1 MIFNH
6 FCNLYHHTDCLLMES
21 IKTGCFNIIKEGV
34 GDIPVLILGPP
45 EVFIPTIPDEL
56 KNYCV
61 FFSINYPFKLLPE
74 DEEQLPEKYK
84 LHQWHSIEDV
94 GQFYRDIGVSFC
106 KNLTQKKFIVIGP
119 SMMCVLAEHL
129 SDKYPDDVIAACFLS
144 PAQTTEVSKLDIQFA
159 KTFGSA
165 IKNGQEVANFHF
177 YLDMLHQEAVKD
189 FNDLETFRPIW
200 IELWRKGTNNVQTQV
215 VLMSIL
221 GGHAIGK
228 SNLNT
233 LIIAGET
240 DGRFSIDKV
249 KALRLPL
256 NYKRVILPGGHLAHF
271 EYHLEFAD
279 VFTGW
284 LKELKL
290 KCPEPKIA
298 NRTIELRKSNAR
310 LKEEIKRRKII
321 ESDLRSS
328 RERYKTLSAIAPVG
342 IFRFHVSGQF
352 VDKNKV
358 FSKLTGLNKNNVC
371 LEDFI
376 DSIQS
381 SNANLIKQSITR
393 MQEKGAPCRFEC
405 QFGSTQ
411 KRWVLCTILREVIN
425 DDIFYIGTLTDLTKR
440 REAEELAYRR
450 QSELAHYARL
460 STISEMV
467 SGIAHEIAQPL
478 SSISQY
484 AYALRNIMNDWE
496 HTNSQCQS
504 ILHKIERQAERA
516 GLVLQRIKNFII
528 RKEIKKERVLI
539 SDILFDIK
547 ELLHFELK
555 TNHIQLQINI
565 DEQDYP
571 IYLFVDSIQIQQV
584 ILNITKNA
592 IEAMQEGNAKEKKI
606 IIEVNKQQNNDLAI
620 IIADTG
626 PGIPKDKLHS
636 IFDQFYTTKEK
647 GTGVGLSISNTI
659 IKAHGGSISVSSKLN
674 QGAVFSIQLPHYYET
689 VQEKIY
695 D

>member
-1 MIFNH
+1 
-6 FCNLYHHTDCLLMES
+6 MES
-21 IKTGCFNIIKEGV
+21 VKAGCFNIIKEGV
-34 GDIPVLILGPP
+34 GSIPVLILGPP
-45 EVFIPTIPDEL
+45 EVFIPTMPDEL

-61 FFSINYPFKLLPE
+61 FFGVNYPFKIFPK
-74 DEEQLPEKYK
+74 DKEQLSEKYQ
-84 LHQWHSIEDV
+84 LHHWHSIEDV
-94 GQFYRDIGVSFC
+94 GQFYHDIAMNFC
-106 KNLTQKKFIVIGP
+106 NNLKQKKFIVIGP
-119 SMMCVLAEHL
+119 SMMCVLADHL
-129 SDKYPDDVIAACFLS
+129 CDKYPDDILAACYLS
-144 PAQTTEVSKLDIQFA
+144 PAHITEVTKLDIQSA
-159 KTFGSA
+159 QTFGSA
-165 IKNGQEVANFHF
+165 IQNGKEVDNFHF

-189 FNDLETFRPIW
+189 FNDIETFRPIW
-200 IELWRKGTNNVQTQV
+200 IDLWRKGTDNIQTQK
-215 VLMSIL
+215 VLMSIF
-221 GGHAIGK
+221 GGHTIGK

-249 KALRLPL
+249 KAFRLPL
-256 NYKRVILPGGHLAHF
+256 NYKRVILPGGHAAHF

-284 LKELKL
+284 LTELKL
-290 KCPEPKIA
+290 KSPEPKIED
-298 NRTIELRKSNAR
+298 RTIELRKSNAK

-321 ESDLRSS
+321 ESELRSS
-328 RERYKTLSAIAPVG
+328 RERYKALTAIAPVG
-342 IFRFHVSGQF
+342 IFRFDVNGQF
-352 VDKNKV
+352 VDKNEV
-358 FSKLTGLNKNNVC
+358 FSKLTGLNKDTIH
-371 LEDFI
+371 LMDFI

-381 SNANLIKQSITR
+381 SNANFITQSITT
-393 MQEKGAPCRFEC
+393 MQEKGVPCRFEC

-411 KRWVLCTILREVIN
+411 KRWALCHILQEVIN
-425 DDIFYIGTLTDLTKR
+425 NDIFYIGTLTDLTKR
-440 REAEELAYRR
+440 REAEELAYKR

-484 AYALRNIMNDWE
+484 AYTLRHIMNDRD
-496 HTNSQCQS
+496 TNSQYQS
-504 ILHKIERQAERA
+504 ILHKIEKQAERA

-539 SDILFDIK
+539 RDILFDIK

-555 TNHIQLQINI
+555 TNLIQLQIHI
-565 DEQDYP
+565 EEQDSP
-571 IYLFVDSIQIQQV
+571 LYLFVDSIQIQQV

-592 IEAMQEGNAKEKKI
+592 IEAMQECNVKEKKI
-606 IIEVNKQQNNDLAI
+606 TIEVKKQQHNNNLTI
-620 IIADTG
+620 TIADTG
-626 PGIPKDKLHS
+626 LGIPKDKLQS

-659 IKAHGGSISVSSKLN
+659 IKAHGVSISVSSQIN
-674 QGAVFSIQLPHYYET
+674 QGTVFSIQLPYYYEL

>member
-1 MIFNH
+1 M
-6 FCNLYHHTDCLLMES
+6 S
-21 IKTGCFNIIKEGV
+21 S
-34 GDIPVLILGPP
+34 
-45 EVFIPTIPDEL
+45 

-61 FFSINYPFKLLPE
+61 FFGINYPFKVLPK
-74 DEEQLPEKYK
+74 DKQQLPKRYQ
-84 LHQWHSIEDV
+84 LHRWRSLDDI
-94 GQFYRDIGVSFC
+94 GQFYHDVGVSFC
-106 KNLTQKKFIVIGP
+106 RNLKQKKFIVIGP

-129 SDKYPDDVIAACFLS
+129 GHKYPNDVIAACFLS
-144 PAQTTEVSKLDIQFA
+144 PSQTTDITKLDIQFA

-165 IKNGQEVANFHF
+165 IKDGKEIANFHF
-177 YLDMLHQEAVKD
+177 YLDTLHQDAVKD
-189 FNDLETFRPIW
+189 FNDIETFRPIW

-221 GGHAIGK
+221 DKHVIGK
-228 SNLNT
+228 SSLNI

-240 DGRFSIDKV
+240 DGRFSIDDV
-249 KALRLPL
+249 KAFRLPL
-256 NYKRVILPGGHLAHF
+256 NYKRVILPGGHMAHF

-284 LKELKL
+284 LEELKL
-290 KCPEPKIA
+290 KSPEPKIED
-298 NRTIELRKSNAR
+298 RTIELRKSNAQ

-321 ESDLRSS
+321 EADLRSS
-328 RERYKTLSAIAPVG
+328 REHYKNLSAIAPVG

-352 VDKNKV
+352 LDKNNV
-358 FSKLTGLNKNNVC
+358 FSKLTGLNKQNIC

-376 DSIQS
+376 ASIQS
-381 SNANLIKQSITR
+381 SNANFIKQSINN
-393 MQEKGAPCRFEC
+393 MQVKGGPCRFEC
-405 QFGSTQ
+405 QFRTTQ
-411 KRWVLCTILREVIN
+411 KRWILCHILKEVIN
-425 DDIFYIGTLTDLTKR
+425 NDIFYIGTLTDLTKR
-440 REAEELAYRR
+440 REAEELAYQR

-484 AYALRNIMNDWE
+484 AYTLRHIMNDCE
-496 HTNSQCQS
+496 HSNSQYQS
-504 ILHKIERQAERA
+504 ILHKIETQAERA

-528 RKEIKKERVLI
+528 RKEIKKEKVLI
-539 SDILFDIK
+539 RDILFDIK

-555 TNHIQLQINI
+555 TNHIQLEIYI
-565 DEQDYP
+565 DEQDFP
-571 IYLFVDSIQIQQV
+571 LCIFVDSIQIQQV

-592 IEAMQEGNAKEKKI
+592 IEAMQESNAKEKKI
-606 IIEVNKQQNNDLAI
+606 IIKVNKQQYNNNLTI

-659 IKAHGGSISVSSKLN
+659 IKAHGGSISVSSQIN
-674 QGAVFSIQLPHYYET
+674 QGTIFSIQLPLYYEP
-689 VQEKIY
+689 VPEKI
-695 D
+695 DEVIM